1 MFSYIIR
8 RLLIAIPVL
17 FGVTIVNFLIINMAP
32 GSPVDLMIDPS
43 ITAADIAAKK
53 EALGLNAPL
62 YIQYFHWMANLL
74 HGNLG
79 FSFSTYQ
86 SVAQMIG
93 ERIGPTALLMGL
105 SVLFG
110 LILAIPLGILSAVKQ
125 HTKLDYLTTGGAFIG
140 ISVPTFFL
148 GLALIYL
155 FSIQF
160 NLLPSGGMITLGGND
175 GFGDR
180 ILHLVLPVLVL
191 GFSYAGY
198 NIRFVRSSV
207 LEILGQDYLRTARA
221 KGLHEF
227 VVINKHALRNALI
240 PIITVIGLQIPAL
253 LGGAVITE
261 QIFSWPGIGQLT
273 MSSIMS
279 RDYPTLMGLNLMAA
293 ILVLAANLVTD
304 VVYSVVDPRIKYK

>member
-1 MFSYIIR
+1 
-8 RLLIAIPVL
+8 
-17 FGVTIVNFLIINMAP
+17 
-32 GSPVDLMIDPS
+32 
-43 ITAADIAAKK
+43 
-53 EALGLNAPL
+53 
-62 YIQYFHWMANLL
+62 WMANLL

-180 ILHLVLPVLVL
+180 ILHLV
-191 GFSYAGY
+191 
-198 NIRFVRSSV
+198 
-207 LEILGQDYLRTARA
+207 
-221 KGLHEF
+221 
-227 VVINKHALRNALI
+227 
-240 PIITVIGLQIPAL
+240 
-253 LGGAVITE
+253 
-261 QIFSWPGIGQLT
+261 
-273 MSSIMS
+273 
-279 RDYPTLMGLNLMAA
+279 
-293 ILVLAANLVTD
+293 
-304 VVYSVVDPRIKYK
+304 